1 MSTILID
8 TKTLSQKPNRV
19 TLRRL
24 AGQVSDGQGRDIGL
38 DREVWVSLFGEVG
51 TSADTNLTGSLDAVE
66 VLRRLLL
73 PGSGIRVF
81 KMPSEDD
88 WVAEMLLVEGDEWE
102 LGEMLP
108 RAKAR
113 TELRARLAALLMAIA
128 TTL

>member
-1 MSTILID
+1 
-8 TKTLSQKPNRV
+8 
-19 TLRRL
+19 LRRL